1 MARVERAGD
10 PGGPRRWVL
19 QLPPLEAKLVSSLPQ
34 QLSDLL
40 NTPGGNQRVID
51 RLFPPAYADAREQA
65 EHRQLLG
72 DSLLE
77 ARRELLTA
85 VRAQLAASPRDKQ
98 GLRLQFDEAGMDLWL
113 RFLNDIRLVLATDL
127 GIEKNLSEIN
137 VPRGHPDAARHSLLV
152 YLTGLEAALVDS
164 LCNP

>member
-10 PGGPRRWVL
+10 PSGPRRWTL

-40 NTPGGNQRVID
+40 NTPGGNRRVID
-51 RLFPPAYADAREQA
+51 RLFPPVYADAAEEA

-77 ARRELLTA
+77 ARRELLSA
-85 VRAQLAASPRDKQ
+85 VRAQLAASPRDKK
-98 GLRLQFDEAGMDLWL
+98 GLRLEFDEAGMDLWL
-113 RFLNDIRLVLATDL
+113 RFLNDI
-127 GIEKNLSEIN
+127 
-137 VPRGHPDAARHSLLV
+137 
-152 YLTGLEAALVDS
+152 
-164 LCNP
+164 

>member
-1 MARVERAGD
+1 MARVERS
-10 PGGPRRWVL
+10 GGEGRARRWIL
-19 QLPPLEAKLVSSLPQ
+19 HLPPLEAKLVAGLPE

-40 NTPGGNQRVID
+40 NTPGGNRRVID
-51 RLFPPAYADAREQA
+51 RLFPPTYADAREEA

-77 ARRELLTA
+77 ARRELLAA
-85 VRAQLAASPRDKQ
+85 VRAQLASAARDRSGTK
-98 GLRLQFDEAGMDLWL
+98 LEFDEAGLDLWL

-127 GIEKNLSEIN
+127 GIEKNLSETK

-164 LCNP
+164 LGDP